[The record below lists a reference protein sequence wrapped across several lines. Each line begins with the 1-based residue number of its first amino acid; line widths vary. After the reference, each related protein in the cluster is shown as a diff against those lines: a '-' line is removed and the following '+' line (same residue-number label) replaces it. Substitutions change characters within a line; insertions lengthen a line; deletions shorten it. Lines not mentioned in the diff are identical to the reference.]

1 MRKES
6 YLKFCFHLPILVSKT
21 LLQKW
26 ASVAIV
32 MCLKRDQEVKK
43 VQTVTRITMNI
54 KAKYTEEMFT
64 ERIVFSLVFRSMKSL
79 FL

>member
-21 LLQKW
+21 LLQKC

-43 VQTVTRITMNI
+43 VQTVNRITMNI
-54 KAKYTEEMFT
+54 KAKYTEQMFT
-64 ERIVFSLVFRSMKSL
+64 ERIVFSLVLRSMKGL